1 MRATLTVDPRHRTHR
16 RSILFCG
23 RDADV
28 NPLAADTDLRIELLE
43 AGPFCV
49 DESGAVAA
57 CSANASRTQRSGVY
71 DLAYMA
77 REDRRYCEE
86 DFARQRLTP
95 ETASEVAAIE
105 LCRANLT
112 ERLEHCAIECDT
124 CKAECTSAAARAA
137 ASAYRCSVGLPT
149 VGLTAAF
156 HASDIGQD
164 ISYRYGA
171 IRKEQRPP
179 APDLAWQEQFHTLV
193 NNRIDSPVGP
203 RRAISC
209 RKSHRESSTGGYT
222 PPLKPNGE
230 PLERAGFMV
239 GCDTDLDCYNRCGEH
254 PIHGHAYVC
263 TLNMSFYTHAGYNAD
278 VAAKLQADA
287 AALAAAGEAHQKVAR
302 SSRDSAFY
310 MIDEPG
316 DDKYDVAD
324 GSAGVC
330 TDVHVSYGNTGCE
343 SAGGAKATLSVIG
356 CTGRATGWSQDFCGA
371 LVETTDSDFVTG
383 VSIAESSLEYPR
395 TLVPEA
401 QVNGKVELPVT
412 CSDVEDCVKKCE
424 FFSFN
429 ARDGGL
435 PSPEACALC
444 DPPCPDNLATTAIDL
459 AVAVRHDVESALRLA
474 AVCQESVAACACQTL
489 MMLRPAW
496 LQNLES
502 PVEKCSSASDV
513 ISLIMDRI
521 IVDNIRQAESLVN
534 GLIDGVNKIIGWIKK
549 IDHVCWEYK
558 TFKRCPEDPESLAA
572 IFGCNPGATEPH
584 RRCYYERQKAVCLGK
599 AETYEDY
606 KNLFHSPTASELEQQ
621 FADIV
626 GDSYESLPP
635 SLMQAFQNVDT
646 TDTGYNQA
654 AQNICDSSLLDS
666 MTLDQ
671 LVRSAGFRL

>member
-1 MRATLTVDPRHRTHR
+1 MT
-16 RSILFCG
+16 
-23 RDADV
+23 
-28 NPLAADTDLRIELLE
+28 
-43 AGPFCV
+43 
-49 DESGAVAA
+49 
-57 CSANASRTQRSGVY
+57 
-71 DLAYMA
+71 
-77 REDRRYCEE
+77 
-86 DFARQRLTP
+86 
-95 ETASEVAAIE
+95 
-105 LCRANLT
+105 
-112 ERLEHCAIECDT
+112 
-124 CKAECTSAAARAA
+124 
-137 ASAYRCSVGLPT
+137 
-149 VGLTAAF
+149 
-156 HASDIGQD
+156 
-164 ISYRYGA
+164 
-171 IRKEQRPP
+171 
-179 APDLAWQEQFHTLV
+179 
-193 NNRIDSPVGP
+193 
-203 RRAISC
+203 
-209 RKSHRESSTGGYT
+209 
-222 PPLKPNGE
+222 
-230 PLERAGFMV
+230 
-239 GCDTDLDCYNRCGEH
+239 
-254 PIHGHAYVC
+254 
-263 TLNMSFYTHAGYNAD
+263 FYTHAGYNAD
-278 VAAKLQADA
+278 VATKLQADA
-287 AALAAAGEAHQKVAR
+287 AALAAAGEAHQKIAR
-302 SSRDSAFY
+302 SSGDVAFY
-310 MIDEPG
+310 MVEEPG
-316 DDKYDVAD
+316 DVRRLQKLEPNSHTPTFHMFQRINGWSARQDKYDVTDA
-324 GSAGVC
+324 SAGVC
-330 TDVHVSYGNTGCE
+330 TDVHVAYGNTGCE

-371 LVETTDSDFVTG
+371 LVETTDSDFVAG

-395 TLVPEA
+395 TLVPET

-459 AVAVRHDVESALRLA
+459 AVAVRHDTESALRLA

-513 ISLIMDRI
+513 ISLIMDSI

-549 IDHVCWEYK
+549 LDHVCWEYK

-584 RRCYYERQKAVCLGK
+584 KRCYYECASANRTFSIANLFAIEPHDSMVRNMAFKSANVCARRFSCLCLWLRRRQKAVCLGK

-606 KNLFHSPTASELEQQ
+606 KSLFHSPTASELQQQ